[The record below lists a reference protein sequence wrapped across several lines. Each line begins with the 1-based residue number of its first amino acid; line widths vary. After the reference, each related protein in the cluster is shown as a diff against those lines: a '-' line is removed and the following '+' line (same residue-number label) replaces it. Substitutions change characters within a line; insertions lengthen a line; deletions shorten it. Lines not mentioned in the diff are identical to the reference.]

1 MPKCSFYDQ
10 DMLQLLLKIV
20 MQLDMDFSR
29 NHFNYYTQ
37 NCEFVIINMTMIT
50 TINNYDYIYDYTTNV
65 MILK

>member
-1 MPKCSFYDQ
+1 
-10 DMLQLLLKIV
+10 
-20 MQLDMDFSR
+20 MDFSR
-29 NHFNYYTQ
+29 NHFNYHTQ